1 MALRDVAVTAIA
13 GTLTV
18 IALGRPD
25 IGVLAWTWLSTMNP
39 HRMGWGFAYDMP
51 FAAMIAAATLVGM
64 LFYKGPRRFPLYAP
78 VIALLLFDLWMIV
91 THFAGFYPDL
101 SEQFAVRIIKIQFML
116 FITLYL
122 LVERWQLNAFIAVLA
137 GSIAFFGVKG
147 GVFTLLSGG
156 SARVWG
162 PTDSFLQGNNE
173 IGIALVMTIPL
184 LFYLRSIVANV
195 WIQRVIL
202 ISGVFCAASA
212 LGTQSRG
219 ALLAISAMSMLLW
232 WRSQKKAVVGVALVV
247 VAVGLLAFMPQTW
260 EDRMRTLQNYEQD
273 LSSMQRID
281 VWRMT
286 WNLALD
292 NPLTGGGYAIYTNE
306 LNAIYNPNP
315 IGGLRNAHSIYFSVL
330 GEHGFVGLALFL
342 AVWLYT
348 WGACNWVRSRSKGR
362 ADLSWAYLLASMLQV
377 SLVGYLVGGAFL
389 YLAYADFPYGL
400 MVSAVVL
407 KDILRRSLLSQE
419 EKRTSLPAAAVR
431 PPSSRA
437 A

>member
-1 MALRDVAVTAIA
+1 MALRDIAVTAVA
-13 GTLTV
+13 GALTV

-39 HRMGWGFAYDMP
+39 HRMGWGFAYSMP
-51 FAAMIAAATLVGM
+51 FAQMIAAATLIGL
-64 LFYKGPRRFPLYAP
+64 LFYKGPRRFPVYAP
-78 VIALLLFDLWMIV
+78 VVALLLFDLWMVV
-91 THFAGFYPDL
+91 THFTGFYPEL
-101 SEQFAVRIIKIQFML
+101 SQDFAVRIFKIQFML
-116 FITLYL
+116 FLTLYL

-147 GVFTLLSGG
+147 GVFTILSGG

-162 PTDSFLQGNNE
+162 PPQSFLEGNNE

-184 LFYLRSIVANV
+184 LFYLRSIFENL
-195 WIQRVIL
+195 WIKRFLVVCSL
-202 ISGVFCAASA
+202 LCAASA

-219 ALLAISAMSMLLW
+219 ALLAITAMGVLLW
-232 WRSQKKAVVGVALVV
+232 WRSHKKMVVGVALIV
-247 VAVGLLAFMPQTW
+247 VAAGLLAFMPESW
-260 EDRMRTLQNYEQD
+260 EARMRTLQNYEQD
-273 LSSMQRID
+273 MSSMQRID

-292 NPLTGGGYAIYTNE
+292 NPLTGGGYAIYTAD

-342 AVWLYT
+342 GVWLYT
-348 WGACNWVRSRSKGR
+348 WTACSWVRLK
-362 ADLSWAYLLASMLQV
+362 AKAKEELQWAHLLASMLQV

-400 MVSAVVL
+400 MVAAVVL
-407 KDILRRSLLSQE
+407 KDIVRQRYGSELNLSRNASLRM
-419 EKRTSLPAAAVR
+419 V
-431 PPSSRA
+431 
-437 A
+437 